1 MDKFT
6 PDILILGYSGNKT
19 EVRTFSL
26 TGLSPSL
33 VGRSRA
39 VLLTFGFVTSF
50 KSLTPQ
56 ASSEW
61 APDRALAGQGT
72 LSRDVK
78 NSSVSP
84 LLPRQP
90 INKLTDKRFRLCPFR
105 SPLLR
110 VSILF
115 LFLWV
120 LRCFTPPGILPPTVT
135 SGNNCGL
142 RNWVSPFGY
151 LRIKA
156 C

>member
-26 TGLSPSL
+26 TGLSPTL

-39 VLLTFGFVTSF
+39 ILLTFGFVTSF
-50 KSLTPQ
+50 KSLTP
-56 ASSEW
+56 SSME
-61 APDRALAGQGT
+61 DY
-72 LSRDVK
+72 DVK
-78 NSSVSP
+78 NSSVSS
-84 LLPRQP
+84 LLPRLLTNKL
-90 INKLTDKRFRLCPFR
+90 INKWFRLCPFR

-120 LRCFTPPGILPPTVT
+120 LRCFTSPGIHPA
-135 SGNNCGL
+135 
-142 RNWVSPFGY
+142 F
-151 LRIKA
+151 A
-156 C
+156 E